1 MRIIQRTIVAGLSLT
16 LVVASVSAAKASAAK
31 ASATK
36 ASGSGQV
43 PTTQSGP
50 DKAVETSKSLI
61 NEFFAEATLSEALV
75 AQQKTVED
83 QPGDQNEKF
92 RLGMMQFLRALEGL
106 GQDHHR
112 FGLMSGQRMTIPLM
126 RLPVPPNENPEKL
139 TYQKARS
146 IVRRLLKRLTVAQQT
161 LESINTDEAEI
172 RVPVDL
178 TQLALDLNND
188 GNYMDKESILY
199 ISAAVQRGR
208 RTVTTAMPKSFPV
221 MFDNADVSWLE
232 GYTHVL
238 SAFCEVALAH
248 DWEKHFNTSAILF
261 YPNVETP
268 FDFLKDEPR
277 ESVMSFST
285 ASIFDI
291 VAFLHNIN
299 YECKYPKRMLAAL
312 EHLEAVVTCSRKTWS
327 LIEAETDNEREWL
340 PGPKQTSIM
349 GSFRITQ
356 QIVGSWKDVTDEV
369 EALLKGKKLAP
380 FWRGTEGGRINGAQV
395 WNKTIGINV
404 RKMFTEPTGFDMALW
419 IHGSGL
425 QPYLEEGDISSPEDW
440 RKFNRAFGNRFWN
453 FAFWIN

>member
-1 MRIIQRTIVAGLSLT
+1 MRIIQRTIVTSLSF
-16 LVVASVSAAKASAAK
+16 VVAIASA
-31 ASATK
+31 SVN
-36 ASGSGQV
+36 GQV
-43 PTTQSGP
+43 STIQPDP
-50 DKAVETSKSLI
+50 DKALATSKYLI
-61 NEFFAEATLSEALV
+61 NEFLPKATLAEALV
-75 AQQKTVED
+75 AQQTIVES
-83 QPGDQNEKF
+83 QPGDHNEKF

-126 RLPVPPNENPEKL
+126 RLPVPPNDNPEKL
-139 TYQKARS
+139 TYQEARS
-146 IVRRLLKRLTVAQQT
+146 IVRRLLNRLTDAQQT
-161 LESINTDEAEI
+161 LASIKIDGTEI

-178 TQLALDLNND
+178 TKLALDLNND
-188 GNYMDKESILY
+188 GTYSDSESILY
-199 ISAAVQRGR
+199 ISAAVQRGGR
-208 RTVTTAMPKSFPV
+208 PVTTAMPESFPV

-238 SAFCEVALAH
+238 STFCEVALAH
-248 DWEKHFNTSAILF
+248 DWKKHFDTSAILF

-268 FDFLKDEPR
+268 FEFLKAETR
-277 ESVMSFST
+277 ESVMSLST

-299 YECKYPKRMLAAL
+299 FECKQPKRMLAAL
-312 EHLEAVVTCSRKTWS
+312 EHMESVIACSRKTWAM
-327 LIEAETDNEREWL
+327 IEAETDDEREWL

-349 GSFRITQ
+349 GSLRITQ
-356 QIVGSWKDVTDEV
+356 QIVGGWQDVTDEF
-369 EALLKGKKLAP
+369 EALLQGKKLAP
-380 FWRGTEGGRINGAQV
+380 FWRGTQSGRINGPQA
-395 WNKTIGINV
+395 WNKKIGINV
-404 RKMFTEPTGFDMALW
+404 RKIFTEPSNFDLALW

>member
-1 MRIIQRTIVAGLSLT
+1 MQITQRTIATGLSLF
-16 LVVASVSAAKASAAK
+16 LVAACASAN
-31 ASATK
+31 
-36 ASGSGQV
+36 GQV
-43 PTTQSGP
+43 PTKQADLDLSVDS
-50 DKAVETSKSLI
+50 DKVLVDKFLQK
-61 NEFFAEATLSEALV
+61 ATLAEALV
-75 AQQKTVED
+75 AQQAIVEGK
-83 QPGDQNEKF
+83 PGDQTEKF
-92 RLGMMQFLRALEGL
+92 RLAMMQFLRALEGL

-126 RLPVPPNENPEKL
+126 RLPVPANDNPEKL
-139 TYQKARS
+139 TYKEARA
-146 IVRRLLKRLTVAQQT
+146 IVRRLLKRLTEAQQT
-161 LESINTDEAEI
+161 LASIKTDGTEI
-172 RVPVDL
+172 QVPIDL
-178 TQLALDLNND
+178 ASLSLDLNND
-188 GNYMDKESILY
+188 GTYSDQESILF
-199 ISAAVQRGR
+199 ISAAVQRGGR
-208 RTVTTAMPKSFPV
+208 PPTTEMPKSFSV

-238 SAFCEVALAH
+238 SSFCEFALAH

-268 FDFLKDEPR
+268 FDFLQDEPR

-291 VAFLHNIN
+291 VAFFHNIN
-299 YECKYPKRMLAAL
+299 YECKHPKRMLAAL
-312 EHLEAVVTCSRKTWS
+312 EHMEAVVTCSRKTWS
-327 LIEAETDNEREWL
+327 LIEAETDDEREWL

-349 GSFRITQ
+349 GSLRITR
-356 QIVGSWKDVTDEV
+356 QIVGSWQDVTDEF

-395 WNKTIGINV
+395 WNKKIGINV
-404 RKMFTEPTGFDMALW
+404 RKIFTEPTDFDMALW

-440 RKFNRAFGNRFWN
+440 QKFNRAFGNRFWN